1 MIYAATTGPPGA
13 LSAWGE
19 PVGDVANADSTA
31 EIDLDVSCPAK
42 YFLIWFNKAAPARDQ
57 EGRYQ
62 VEISDIKL
70 LN

>member
-1 MIYAATTGPPGA
+1 VTDATGSEEVDLHLA
-13 LSAWGE
+13 SA
-19 PVGDVANADSTA
+19 
-31 EIDLDVSCPAK
+31 AK

-62 VEISDIKL
+62 VEISNVKL